1 MSVQLIPVAAD
12 EADVR
17 LDRWFRRRWPAVS
30 QGRLEK
36 LLRTGQVRVDGR
48 RAKAGQR
55 LEAGQVVR
63 IPPLPADPA
72 DHADAIPPRSAA
84 PAIRPDDEVMILES
98 ILYRDDDVL
107 VLNKPPG
114 LAVQGGTNTKVHVD
128 ALLDVLRFDSRERP
142 RLVHRL
148 DKDTSGILVLAR
160 SARSASALASS
171 FRSRAARKIY
181 WALVVGYPNPSRG
194 SIRAP
199 VAKVPVAGVEKME
212 VNVEEGQAARTEF
225 AVLDKAGRCVTWLH
239 LEPLTGR
246 THQLR
251 VHCAYL
257 GTPILGDGK
266 YGGAEAHI
274 QGEGISRK
282 LHLHARAL
290 RIPHPSGRGELTI
303 QAPLPRHMASSFEAF
318 GFDEKDV
325 ADPFAVLPETTRK
338 KK

>member
-17 LDRWFRRRWPAVS
+17 LDRWFRRRWPEVS

-63 IPPLPADPA
+63 VPPLPAETPE
-72 DHADAIPPRSAA
+72 SAR
-84 PAIRPDDEVMILES
+84 PSPVRKTVPKIRPEDEAMILS
-98 ILYRDDDVL
+98 SVLYRDDDVI

-114 LAVQGGTNTKVHVD
+114 LATQGGTNTTLHVD
-128 ALLDVLRFDSRERP
+128 ALLGALRFDSAERP

-148 DKDTSGILVLAR
+148 DKDTSGVLILGR
-160 SARSASALASS
+160 SARAASALTAA
-171 FRSRAARKIY
+171 FRSRAARKVY
-181 WALVVGYPNPSRG
+181 WALVVGYPDPSEG

-199 VAKVPVAGVEKME
+199 IAKVPVAGVEKME

-225 AVLDKAGRCVTWLH
+225 TVLDAAGRRIVWLH

-266 YGGAEAHI
+266 YGGAEAHV
-274 QGEGISRK
+274 QGEGVSRK

-290 RIPHPSGRGELTI
+290 RIPHPSGRGQLSV
-303 QAPLPRHMASSFEAF
+303 QAPLPEHMARSFAF
-318 GFDEKDV
+318 FDFDEKAV
-325 ADPFAVLPETTRK
+325 EDPFAVLPEPGRK